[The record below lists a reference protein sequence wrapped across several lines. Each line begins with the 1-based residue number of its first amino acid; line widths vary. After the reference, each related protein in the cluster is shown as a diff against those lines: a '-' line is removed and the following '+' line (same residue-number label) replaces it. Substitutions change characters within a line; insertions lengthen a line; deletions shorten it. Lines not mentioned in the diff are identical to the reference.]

1 MGQTGLTSAE
11 EKRLMQRKAWTAA
24 NMRSVGTKLTLKDHE
39 RLLKY
44 CQRVR
49 CTRYN
54 LLQSLILELLDLH
67 DSSPW

>member
-1 MGQTGLTSAE
+1 MGENGLTAE
-11 EKRLMQRKAWTAA
+11 QKRLLQRKAWTAEHY
-24 NMRSVGTKLTLKDHE
+24 RTVGTKLTVQDHE

-67 DSSPW
+67 DSSP

>member
-1 MGQTGLTSAE
+1 MGENGLTAE
-11 EKRLMQRKAWTAA
+11 QKRLLQRKAWTAEHY
-24 NMRSVGTKLTLKDHE
+24 RTVGTKLTMQDHE

>member
-1 MGQTGLTSAE
+1 MGENGLTAE
-11 EKRLMQRKAWTAA
+11 QKRLLQRKAWTAEHY
-24 NMRSVGTKLTLKDHE
+24 RTVGTKLTVQDHE

-54 LLQSLILELLDLH
+54 MLQSLILELLDLH

>member
-1 MGQTGLTSAE
+1 MGENGLTAE
-11 EKRLMQRKAWTAA
+11 QKRLLQRKAWTAEHY
-24 NMRSVGTKLTLKDHE
+24 RTVGTKLTVQDHE

-54 LLQSLILELLDLH
+54 LLQSLILELLDIH

>member
-1 MGQTGLTSAE
+1 MGENGLTAE
-11 EKRLMQRKAWTAA
+11 QKRLLQRKAWTAEHY
-24 NMRSVGTKLTLKDHE
+24 RTVGTKLTLKDHE

>member
-1 MGQTGLTSAE
+1 MGENGLTAE
-11 EKRLMQRKAWTAA
+11 EKRLLQRKAWTAEHY
-24 NMRSVGTKLTLKDHE
+24 RTVGTKLAVQDHE

>member
-1 MGQTGLTSAE
+1 MGENGLTAE
-11 EKRLMQRKAWTAA
+11 QKRLLQRKTWTAEHY
-24 NMRSVGTKLTLKDHE
+24 RTVGTKLTVQDHE

>member
-1 MGQTGLTSAE
+1 MGENGLTAE
-11 EKRLMQRKAWTAA
+11 QKRLLQRKAWTAEHY
-24 NMRSVGTKLTLKDHE
+24 RTVGTKLTVQDHE

-67 DSSPW
+67 DRSPW

>member
-1 MGQTGLTSAE
+1 MGENGLTAE
-11 EKRLMQRKAWTAA
+11 QKRLLQRKAWTAEHY
-24 NMRSVGTKLTLKDHE
+24 RTVGTKLTVQDHE

-54 LLQSLILELLDLH
+54 LLQSLNLELLDLH

>member
-1 MGQTGLTSAE
+1 MGENGVTAE
-11 EKRLMQRKAWTAA
+11 QKRLLQRKAWTAEHY
-24 NMRSVGTKLTLKDHE
+24 RTVGTKLTVQDHE

>member
-1 MGQTGLTSAE
+1 MGENGLTAE
-11 EKRLMQRKAWTAA
+11 QKRLLKRKAWTAEHY
-24 NMRSVGTKLTLKDHE
+24 RTVGTKLTVQDHE

>member
-1 MGQTGLTSAE
+1 MGENGLTAE
-11 EKRLMQRKAWTAA
+11 QKRILQRKAWTAEHY
-24 NMRSVGTKLTLKDHE
+24 RTVGTKLTVQDHE

>member
-1 MGQTGLTSAE
+1 MGENGLTAE
-11 EKRLMQRKAWTAA
+11 QKRLMQRKAWTAEHY
-24 NMRSVGTKLTLKDHE
+24 RTVGTKLTVQDHE

>member
-1 MGQTGLTSAE
+1 MGENGLTAE
-11 EKRLMQRKAWTAA
+11 QKRLLQRKAWTAEHY
-24 NMRSVGTKLTLKDHE
+24 RTIGTKLTVQDHE

>member
-1 MGQTGLTSAE
+1 MGQTGLTPAE

-24 NMRSVGTKLTLKDHE
+24 NMRSVGTKLTRKDHE

>member
-1 MGQTGLTSAE
+1 MGENGLTAE
-11 EKRLMQRKAWTAA
+11 QKRLLQRKAWTAEHY
-24 NMRSVGTKLTLKDHE
+24 RTVGTKLTVKDHE

>member
-1 MGQTGLTSAE
+1 MGENGLTAE
-11 EKRLMQRKAWTAA
+11 QKRLLQRKAWTAEHY
-24 NMRSVGTKLTLKDHE
+24 RTVGTKLTVQDHE

-44 CQRVR
+44 CQRIR

>member
-1 MGQTGLTSAE
+1 MGENGLTAE
-11 EKRLMQRKAWTAA
+11 QKRLLQRKAWTAEHY
-24 NMRSVGTKLTLKDHE
+24 RTVGTKLTVQDHE

-54 LLQSLILELLDLH
+54 LLQSLILELLDRH

>member
-1 MGQTGLTSAE
+1 MGENGLTAE
-11 EKRLMQRKAWTAA
+11 QKRLLQRKAWTAEHY
-24 NMRSVGTKLTLKDHE
+24 RTVGTKLTVQDHE

-44 CQRVR
+44 CKRVR

>member
-1 MGQTGLTSAE
+1 MGENGLTAE
-11 EKRLMQRKAWTAA
+11 QKRLLQRKAWTAEHY
-24 NMRSVGTKLTLKDHE
+24 RTVGTKLTVQDHE

>member
-1 MGQTGLTSAE
+1 MGENGLTAE
-11 EKRLMQRKAWTAA
+11 QKRLLQRKAWTAEHY
-24 NMRSVGTKLTLKDHE
+24 RTVGTKLTVQDHE

-44 CQRVR
+44 CRRVR

>member
-1 MGQTGLTSAE
+1 MGENGLTAE
-11 EKRLMQRKAWTAA
+11 QKLLLQRKAWTAEHY
-24 NMRSVGTKLTLKDHE
+24 RTVGTKLTVQDHE

>member
-1 MGQTGLTSAE
+1 MGENGLTAE
-11 EKRLMQRKAWTAA
+11 QKRLLQRKAWTAEHY
-24 NMRSVGTKLTLKDHE
+24 RSVGTKLTVQDHE

>member
-1 MGQTGLTSAE
+1 MGENGLTAE
-11 EKRLMQRKAWTAA
+11 QKRLLQRKAWTAEHY
-24 NMRSVGTKLTLKDHE
+24 RTVGTKLTVQDHE

-54 LLQSLILELLDLH
+54 LLQSLILELLNLH

>member
-1 MGQTGLTSAE
+1 MGQTGMTSAE
-11 EKRLMQRKAWTAA
+11 EKRLLQRKAWTAEHY
-24 NMRSVGTKLTLKDHE
+24 RTVGTKLTVQDHE

-49 CTRYN
+49 CTRSN

>member
-1 MGQTGLTSAE
+1 MGENGLTSE
-11 EKRLMQRKAWTAA
+11 QKRLLQRKAWTAEHY
-24 NMRSVGTKLTLKDHE
+24 RTVGTKLTVQDHE

>member
-1 MGQTGLTSAE
+1 MGENGLTAE
-11 EKRLMQRKAWTAA
+11 QKRLLQRKAWTAEHY
-24 NMRSVGTKLTLKDHE
+24 RTVGTKLTVQDHE

-54 LLQSLILELLDLH
+54 LLQSLILELLDLQ